1 MSARAAGFISGLS
14 SGQIFWTALVRH
26 FRRCR
31 YFLRIFIHV
40 RAAHRY
46 FSPISIHALTTHEYF
61 SPIFIHAHAGN
72 RYFFRISIHA
82 RGGDVYFLCTLS
94 APIDTFCGFLYIPA
108 GRGALRRRFGA
119 RVLAGCQGL
128 PCQSNLDSGC
138 VYSAT
143 VAGEPESE
151 ICLKME
157 SGFSTD

>member
-1 MSARAAGFISGLS
+1 MSAREGGFIRGLS

-46 FSPISIHALTTHEYF
+46 FSPISIHALTAHEYF
-61 SPIFIHAHAGN
+61 SPIFIHAHAGD
-72 RYFFRISIHA
+72 RYFFRISIHV
-82 RGGDVYFLCTLS
+82 RGGDVYFLYILS
-94 APIDTFCGFLYIPA
+94 APIDTFCRFLYMPA
-108 GRGALRRRFGA
+108 GRSALRRRFGV
-119 RVLAGCQGL
+119 RVPADHQGL
-128 PCQSNLDSGC
+128 PCRSSLDSGC
-138 VYSAT
+138 VYSA
-143 VAGEPESE
+143 VIAGEPESE